1 ALVKIILQRG
11 CVLETVF
18 AHERLDAR
26 IGLPLDA
33 VIFIASDVH
42 EVVGE
47 DGRHLGDE
55 SIEKF
60 IGAFAGRI
68 YPRIEDPERPFDM
81 EGGGSA
87 GEIGIPDEPGTGVSR
102 HVELGHDA
110 DAAVARIGNNF
121 AGLLLSI
128 EESVGAHPRE
138 FRERSTLDAKTLVFT
153 KMPVEYVKLNGGH
166 PVETAA
172 DNVDR
177 HEVASAV
184 NHKTAPAKTRR
195 AGK

>member
-1 ALVKIILQRG
+1 MLLKKFEEPLVEIILQRG
-11 CVLETVF
+11 RVLETVF
-18 AHERLDAR
+18 AHEPLNPR
-26 IGLPLDA
+26 IGLPLHP

-47 DGRHLGDE
+47 NRRHLCDE

-60 IGAFAGRI
+60 IGALARRI
-68 YPRIEDPERPFDM
+68 HHRIEDAELAFDVERA
-81 EGGGSA
+81 GSA
-87 GEIGIPDEPGTGVSR
+87 GEIGIPDEPCTGVSR

-128 EESVGAHPRE
+128 EESVGAQPCE

-166 PVETAA
+166 PVETAS

-184 NHKTAPAKTRR
+184 NH
-195 AGK
+195 